1 MSTTFFVWTL
11 GWYTVSF
18 FHLFAAIIAECLV
31 AARQTLAAGFNLF
44 KPDRQLPASKRNRI
58 PEMFR
63 VVGCM
68 DIMTGPA
75 GPAFNRL
82 VDMDEMQI
90 LVAVTKTGQSGG
102 KFLISNGILMTHEA
116 ELVITRL
123 VWSIKKLGK
132 GLQKH
137 SEIIGSMGIMTG

>member
-1 MSTTFFVWTL
+1 M
-11 GWYTVSF
+11 
-18 FHLFAAIIAECLV
+18 
-31 AARQTLAAGFNLF
+31 AARQTLAAGFSLF
-44 KPDRQLPASKRNRI
+44 KIDRQLPGSKRNPI

-68 DIMTGPA
+68 GIMTGPA

-82 VDMDEMQI
+82 VYMDEMQI

-102 KFLISNGILMTHEA
+102 KFLFGDGILMTHEA

-123 VWSIKKLGK
+123 VWSIKKTRKRPAGAF
-132 GLQKH
+132 
-137 SEIIGSMGIMTG
+137 

>member
-1 MSTTFFVWTL
+1 
-11 GWYTVSF
+11 
-18 FHLFAAIIAECLV
+18 
-31 AARQTLAAGFNLF
+31 
-44 KPDRQLPASKRNRI
+44 
-58 PEMFR
+58 MFR

-68 DIMTGPA
+68 GIMTGPA

-102 KFLISNGILMTHEA
+102 KFLFGDGILMTHEA

-132 GLQKH
+132 GFLKH